1 MNLQKDLREFI
12 ELLNSKRV
20 EYVIVGAHALAFHG
34 HPRYTGDLDVFVR
47 VSPENAQKIVDTIA
61 SFGFTDLEISE
72 HDFLV
77 DDNVIQLGVP
87 PNRIDLL
94 MSLTG
99 ISFEEVWKNRVRTEF
114 GNVPVPVISRNHLI
128 VNKRAVGRPQDLADI
143 ARLTEK

>member
-20 EYVIVGAHALAFHG
+20 EYVVVGAHALAFHG
-34 HPRYTGDLDVFVR
+34 HPRYTGDLDIFLR
-47 VSPENAQKIVDTIA
+47 VSTENAEKIIGTLTA
-61 SFGFTDLEISE
+61 FGFTDMELSE
-72 HDFLV
+72 QDFLV

-99 ISFEEVWKNRVRTEF
+99 ISFEEVWENRASAKF
-114 GNVPVPVISRNHLI
+114 GSVPVSVISREHLI

-143 ARLTEK
+143 ALLSED

>member
-1 MNLQKDLREFI
+1 MNLQEDLREFI

-47 VSPENAQKIVDTIA
+47 VSSDNAQKIVDTIA

-99 ISFEEVWKNRVRTEF
+99 ISFEEVWGSRTKAKF
-114 GNVPVPVISRNHLI
+114 GSVSVPVISREHLI

-143 ARLTEK
+143 ALLTEE

>member
-12 ELLNSKRV
+12 ELLNSKGV
-20 EYVIVGAHALAFHG
+20 EYVIVGAHALALHG
-34 HPRYTGDLDVFVR
+34 HPRYTGDLDVFLR
-47 VSPENAQKIVDTIA
+47 VSPENSKKIVDALT
-61 SFGFTDLEISE
+61 SFGFRDLDISE

-99 ISFEEVWKNRVRTEF
+99 ISFEEVWKDRASAKF
-114 GNVPVPVISRNHLI
+114 GTVPISVISREHLI

-143 ARLTEK
+143 ALLSED

>member
-20 EYVIVGAHALAFHG
+20 DYVIVGAHALAFHG

-47 VSPENAQKIVDTIA
+47 VSSDNAQKIVDTIA

-77 DDNVIQLGVP
+77 ADNVIQLGVP

-99 ISFEEVWKNRVRTEF
+99 ISFEEVWGSRTKAKF
-114 GNVPVPVISRNHLI
+114 GSVSVPVISREHLI

-143 ARLTEK
+143 ALLTEE